1 MQIKSLLVAAAIFIQ
16 TVPFSSC
23 KKAKEDEEPES
34 CEINKTGTINFNLS
48 GRLSLD
54 PVDVFVN
61 GVFVDSLFVY
71 AMNENEKDKITL
83 TKSSGDYNIEY
94 RETASNGGELV
105 VAWDTTLNVCENMEI
120 SYFKSR

>member
-23 KKAKEDEEPES
+23 KKEKEEDEPKT
-34 CEINKTGTINFNLS
+34 CEIDKTGTISFNLS
-48 GRLSLD
+48 GRISSG

-61 GVFVDSLFVY
+61 GEFVDSLFVY
-71 AMNENEKDKITL
+71 AMNENDKDEITL
-83 TKSSGDYNIEY
+83 TKPSGDYNIEY
-94 RETASNGGELV
+94 RETLNNGGTLLES
-105 VAWDTTLNVCENMEI
+105 WDTTLNVCENMEI

>member
-23 KKAKEDEEPES
+23 KKVKEDEEPES

-83 TKSSGDYNIEY
+83 TKSFGDYNIEY
-94 RETASNGGELV
+94 RETASNGGTLV

>member
-23 KKAKEDEEPES
+23 KKVKEDEEPES

-48 GRLSLD
+48 GRLSVD

-83 TKSSGDYNIEY
+83 TKSFGDYNIEY
-94 RETASNGGELV
+94 RETASNGGTLV
-105 VAWDTTLNVCENMEI
+105 VTWDTTLNVCENMEI